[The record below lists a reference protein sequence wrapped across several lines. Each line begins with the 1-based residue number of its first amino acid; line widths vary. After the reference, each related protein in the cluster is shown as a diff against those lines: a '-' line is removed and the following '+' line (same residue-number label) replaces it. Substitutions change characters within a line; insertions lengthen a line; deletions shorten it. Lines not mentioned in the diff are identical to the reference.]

1 MNTILWKEL
10 SIDEIHLLQV
20 ILWSECDYDENLNM
34 GEPLDKNYT
43 IYDIEDKSMEMI
55 IGKYRE
61 FRNQYFQECLESIDD
76 KELYSN
82 ISCQFAQDY
91 WLSCNGHGAGFF
103 DSIWS
108 KEQCQKMQELARQEG
123 NYWVYSDENDIYIS

>member
-1 MNTILWKEL
+1 MDTMELKNL
-10 SIDEIHLLQV
+10 SIDEIHLLEV
-20 ILWSECDYDENLNM
+20 ILWSECDINEDGS

-43 IYDIEDKSMEMI
+43 IHDIEDKSMEMI

-61 FRNQYFQECLESIDD
+61 FKSQYFQECLESIEDN
-76 KELYSN
+76 ELYSN
-82 ISCQFAQDY
+82 IVCQFSMDY

-108 KEQCQKMQELARQEG
+108 EEQCQKMQALARQEG
-123 NYWVYSDENDIYIS
+123 SYWAHSDNGIVYIS

>member
-1 MNTILWKEL
+1 MNAILWKEL

-20 ILWSECDYDENLNM
+20 ILWAECDIDEDGNS
-34 GEPLDKNYT
+34 EPLDRNYT
-43 IYDIEDKSMEMI
+43 INDIEDKSMEFI

-61 FRNQYFQECLESIDD
+61 FKSQYFQECLESVDD
-76 KELYSN
+76 KELYSD
-82 ISCQFAQDY
+82 IACQFSQDY

-108 KEQCQKMQELARQEG
+108 KEQCQKMQAIARQEG
-123 NYWVYSDENDIYIS
+123 SYYAHSDNGIVYIS

>member
-1 MNTILWKEL
+1 MNAISWKEL
-10 SIDEIHLLQV
+10 SVDEIHLLQV
-20 ILWSECDYDENLNM
+20 ILWCECDTDEDGN
-34 GEPLDKNYT
+34 GEPLDNNYT
-43 IYDIEDKSMEMI
+43 IYDIEDESMEMI

-123 NYWVYSDENDIYIS
+123 SYYAYSDNGIVYIS